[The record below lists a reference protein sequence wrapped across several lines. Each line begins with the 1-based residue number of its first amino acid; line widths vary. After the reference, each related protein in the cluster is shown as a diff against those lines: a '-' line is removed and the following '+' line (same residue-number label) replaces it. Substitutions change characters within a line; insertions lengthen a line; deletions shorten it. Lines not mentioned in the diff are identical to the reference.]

1 MAATA
6 ANDSWKPGSNSVYGF
21 HARSTSAPS
30 RKKCQRS
37 TGRAASHASETRAP
51 ETPARMTDGCAPTA
65 STYVAMAPRA
75 PTSPS
80 QRGMPSSHAS
90 ASAPPATSTTFCP
103 ETASRRFTL
112 SVMDVDGYIRVSRR
126 AGREGD
132 SYISPKLQSEQIEG
146 YAKLY
151 GLRIM
156 AWHTDEDVSGGTLDR
171 RGLAVALERCR
182 NGETGGIVSARLD

>member
-103 ETASRRFTL
+103 ETASRTFIL
-112 SVMDVDGYIRVSRR
+112 SDMKMDGYIRVSRIGR
-126 AGREGD
+126 REGEGFL
-132 SYISPKLQSEQIEG
+132 SPGFQRQTIEG
-146 YAKLY
+146 LATRNGVQL
-151 GLRIM
+151 GEIVEEL
-156 AWHTDEDVSGGTLDR
+156 DVSGG
-171 RGLAVALERCR
+171 
-182 NGETGGIVSARLD
+182 